1 MDIRGKQGETNVAK
15 WKLVNAENVKP
26 FVCDDVYSSKMLTG
40 NEMAGQPVININEGT
55 LKPGGTTMGD
65 GRGGVHE
72 ETEIYYIIEGEGFV
86 VLDDVPVPVKAEDI
100 IVIPGGVYHWIDNR
114 NSDKPFR
121 LFTFWPKQE
130 QNGVYFERL
139 KTWGTSVR
147 NVDDNYTEKRLKQK
161 K

>member
-1 MDIRGKQGETNVAK
+1 MAK
-15 WKLVNAENVKP
+15 WKLVNSENVVP
-26 FVCDDVYSSKMLTG
+26 YVCDDVYSSKMITG
-40 NEMAGQPVININEGT
+40 DEMAEHQIININEGT
-55 LKPGGTTMGD
+55 LKAGATTMGD
-65 GRGGVHE
+65 GRGGVHK

-114 NSDKPFR
+114 GSDKPFR

-130 QNGVYFERL
+130 QNGVYHERL
-139 KTWGTSVR
+139 KAWGTSVR
-147 NVDDNYTEKRLKQK
+147 NVDNEYTEKRLKQK